1 MARHV
6 CTNCGATVIDEEFCP
21 TCGSWIDPLT
31 TGRARNDDDFEE
43 FDLEDQP
50 PLASGR
56 AADPI
61 ICPSCGATNPPGN
74 RHCEECGARLRQGPL
89 PAAPRPAVQTTAG
102 VRAVIALSALLGV
115 VVLGALLINLFSED
129 QPTATTAEA
138 NASSTTETTGGV
150 VEPGPIS
157 IISATCDPPGLGGSF
172 GCSNLIDGETGTEFQ
187 INWVELPANE
197 QQVTIHLV
205 LSRPMVVQRIFWT
218 NIVDEDR
225 FLLNYRARSLRIEA
239 EGNPI
244 PVSIELQD
252 APGQQEFAFAAVR
265 TTTVTI
271 TVLSHYQAEVVG
283 DATPFEDLGIAEIVV
298 VGFPALDTNGTT
310 PSTGTT
316 ETTASSG

>member
-6 CTNCGATVIDEEFCP
+6 CTNCGATVVDEEFCP

-31 TGRARNDDDFEE
+31 TGRVRDDEEFEE
-43 FDLEDQP
+43 FDLEDRP
-50 PLASGR
+50 PGPSGR
-56 AADPI
+56 SGDPL

-102 VRAVIALSALLGV
+102 VRAVIALSGLLGV
-115 VVLGALLINLFSED
+115 VVLGALLINLFSD
-129 QPTATTAEA
+129 DGTTTTTLDGGAT
-138 NASSTTETTGGV
+138 STTTTTGGV
-150 VEPGPIS
+150 VEPAPVS
-157 IISATCDPPGLGGSF
+157 IIDATCDPPGLGGSF
-172 GCSNLIDGETGTEFQ
+172 GCSNVIDGETDSEFQ

-205 LSRPMVVQRIFWT
+205 LSQPMVVTRIFWT

-225 FLLNYRARSLRIEA
+225 FRLNYRAKGLRVEA

-244 PVSIELQD
+244 PVSIELQNE
-252 APGQQEFAFAAVR
+252 PGQQEFAFAAVR

-271 TVLSHYQAEVVG
+271 TVLSHYEAEVVG
-283 DATPFEDLGIAEIVV
+283 DATPFEDLAVAEIVV
-298 VGFPALDTNGTT
+298 IGFPALDTNGTT
-310 PSTGTT
+310 PTTISDTTTTG
-316 ETTASSG
+316 